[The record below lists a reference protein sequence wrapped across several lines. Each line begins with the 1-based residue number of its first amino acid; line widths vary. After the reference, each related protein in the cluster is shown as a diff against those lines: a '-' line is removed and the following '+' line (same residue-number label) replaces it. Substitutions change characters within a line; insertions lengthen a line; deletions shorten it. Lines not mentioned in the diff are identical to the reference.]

1 MNENPLIDA
10 QQGVFPSSIK
20 PVKILVVEDEK
31 AIADFVK
38 RGLEAEGH
46 SVKVEVDGESG
57 RSSAC
62 SGDFDLLI
70 LDRMLPGMSGLEIL
84 REFRREDQTTPVI
97 MLTARA
103 EIEDR
108 VEGLDSGANDYLT
121 KPFAFEE
128 LAARV
133 RAHLR
138 QPGQESSTSLS
149 ASGIELDL
157 LKRTVVREGTEV
169 SLSAR
174 EFDLLAYMMRHR
186 GQVLSREQL
195 LSGVWGYDY
204 DPGTNVVGV
213 YIQYLRRKLA
223 VGGLPDPIETLRSVG
238 YRLKDQVT

>member
-1 MNENPLIDA
+1 M
-10 QQGVFPSSIK
+10 
-20 PVKILVVEDEK
+20 KILVVEDEA
-31 AIADFVK
+31 AIADFVR
-38 RGLEAEGH
+38 RGLEAEGY
-46 SVKVEVDGESG
+46 SVKVESDGDG
-57 RSSAC
+57 GLGSAL

-70 LDRMLPGMSGLEIL
+70 LDVMLPGMSGLDIL
-84 REFRREDQTTPVI
+84 REFRRQDRSTPVI

-108 VEGLDSGANDYLT
+108 VEGLDAGASDYVP

-138 QPGQESSTSLS
+138 QPGQEDATQLTV
-149 ASGIELDL
+149 AGIELDL
-157 LKRTVVREGTEV
+157 LKRTVTREGNEV

-174 EFDLLAYMMRHR
+174 EFDLLAYMMRHP

-223 VGGLPDPIETLRSVG
+223 VSGMEDPIETLRSVG
-238 YRLKDQVT
+238 YRLRDGAP